1 MSDDL
6 IAKYGD
12 ARIPR
17 YTSYPTAAAFS
28 AAVGPDEYAGNLAH
42 IAAAGPVSVYLHVP
56 FCRSICWYCGCHTTI
71 TRQDAPVADYLDV
84 MKEEIELVSF
94 AAGNDVPVKYVHFGG
109 GTPSVMAF
117 YAASSW
123 SGIVVEN
130 TYVASQE
137 FNTRAAAMKAMAAS
151 GVEGALVVKGIQIRY
166 DIHDKAG
173 TPAIIDDVTLNFKRP
188 VGDHAERN
196 FARARAA

>member
-1 MSDDL
+1 M
-6 IAKYGD
+6 K
-12 ARIPR
+12 
-17 YTSYPTAAAFS
+17 TSTQGFT
-28 AAVGPDEYAGNLAH
+28 G
-42 IAAAGPVSVYLHVP
+42 LHVLLATSA
-56 FCRSICWYCGCHTTI
+56 F
-71 TRQDAPVADYLDV
+71 
-84 MKEEIELVSF
+84 F
-94 AAGNDVPVKYVHFGG
+94 AVVIAVNA
-109 GTPSVMAF
+109 TMAF

-151 GVEGALVVKGIQIRY
+151 GVEGALVVKGSQIRY

-188 VGDHAERN
+188 VGDHEDFRVTLRKTGEGRFEADHQVVAGDWIVEAISRMNGAVVMHEAKRFDTAEFRQ
-196 FARARAA
+196 